1 MLGREG
7 ENQSLNPEHT
17 EVDASEDQM
26 GRLFRVRT
34 HNQNDRDE
42 MDGFEEV
49 GCELPPFRAILL
61 RNGAL
66 HDRAPDAPAPKRR
79 E

>member
-1 MLGREG
+1 M
-7 ENQSLNPEHT
+7 
-17 EVDASEDQM
+17 
-26 GRLFRVRT
+26 RLMVSVLWICHFSQKERT
-34 HNQNDRDE
+34 RNQNDREE

-66 HDRAPDAPAPKRR
+66 RD
-79 E
+79 

>member
-1 MLGREG
+1 
-7 ENQSLNPEHT
+7 
-17 EVDASEDQM
+17 M

-34 HNQNDRDE
+34 RNQNDRDE
-42 MDGFEEV
+42 MDGVEEV

-66 HDRAPDAPAPKRR
+66 RD
-79 E
+79 

>member
-1 MLGREG
+1 M
-7 ENQSLNPEHT
+7 
-17 EVDASEDQM
+17 DASEDQM

-66 HDRAPDAPAPKRR
+66 RD
-79 E
+79 